1 MMRVLLCFLV
11 AHFLRETYAGARK
24 PPNGTWIRMGMLN
37 ELMHADRTPGCEF
50 IPGLSSGQSRLCH
63 LYHDHMNVVA
73 QGAQQA
79 LVECKHQF
87 QHMRWNC
94 SLEDNVNVFGP
105 VVQISSRETAFAYA
119 LASAG
124 VTYSVAR
131 ACKDSQLASC
141 GCARGRRPK
150 NLRKEWIWGGC
161 GDNLE
166 YGYKF
171 TQKFVDVRDRERKY
185 RKGSREQGRSLMNL
199 HNNEAGRRA
208 VIKKSKV
215 TCKCHGVSGSCS
227 LITCWQQLPAFREIG
242 NYLREKYDGATDVQ
256 VNRRGR
262 LQVKDMQ
269 IRVPTASDL
278 VYLDESPD
286 YCVRNENVGILGT
299 SGRVCNRTSHGLDGC
314 KLLCC
319 GRGYNTIKT
328 TVKERCQCTFKWCC
342 EVKCKTCIKPVDVH
356 TCK

>member
-1 MMRVLLCFLV
+1 M
-11 AHFLRETYAGARK
+11 
-24 PPNGTWIRMGMLN
+24 
-37 ELMHADRTPGCEF
+37 
-50 IPGLSSGQSRLCH
+50 
-63 LYHDHMNVVA
+63 
-73 QGAQQA
+73 
-79 LVECKHQF
+79 
-87 QHMRWNC
+87 
-94 SLEDNVNVFGP
+94 
-105 VVQISSRETAFAYA
+105 IS
-119 LASAG
+119 
-124 VTYSVAR
+124 
-131 ACKDSQLASC
+131 
-141 GCARGRRPK
+141 
-150 NLRKEWIWGGC
+150 
-161 GDNLE
+161 
-166 YGYKF
+166 
-171 TQKFVDVRDRERKY
+171 
-185 RKGSREQGRSLMNL
+185 
-199 HNNEAGRRA
+199 
-208 VIKKSKV
+208 
-215 TCKCHGVSGSCS
+215 
-227 LITCWQQLPAFREIG
+227 G

-356 TCK
+356 TCKWHVIPRPRGISPLYSSFVSVISISIKSL